1 MHGAG
6 AQTNLCLQPPST
18 KTFNL
23 ISSPDSSQSL
33 NKQSLKY
40 ASRSVVDIA
49 ESPRVLLCKTLGNT
63 WWAFT
68 VVSMRRAEVKR
79 SAHGPADEKEQT
91 GRPRKERC
99 APWSAGTADGEGDDR
114 SPSDPETGRPQDSAL
129 TGRRQRTSLAG
140 SSWQHSLAAMEMMC
154 ISVRERQNYLSR

>member
-6 AQTNLCLQPPST
+6 EQTNLCLQPPST
-18 KTFNL
+18 KIFNL
-23 ISSPDSSQSL
+23 ISSPNSSQSL

-49 ESPRVLLCKTLGNT
+49 ESPRVLLYKTLGKT

-79 SAHGPADEKEQT
+79 SAHGPADEKAQT

-99 APWSAGTADGEGDDR
+99 APWSAGTADEEGDDR
-114 SPSDPETGRPQDSAL
+114 VPNGPETGRPRDSAP
-129 TGRRQRTSLAG
+129 TGRRQRTS
-140 SSWQHSLAAMEMMC
+140 S
-154 ISVRERQNYLSR
+154 

>member
-23 ISSPDSSQSL
+23 SSSPNSSQSL

-49 ESPRVLLCKTLGNT
+49 ESPRVLLCKTLGKN

-79 SAHGPADEKEQT
+79 SAHGPAGEKAQT
-91 GRPRKERC
+91 GSPRKERC
-99 APWSAGTADGEGDDR
+99 APWSVGTAGGEGDER
-114 SPSDPETGRPQDSAL
+114 VPSDPEKDRPQDSAL
-129 TGRRQRTSLAG
+129 TGRRQRTSRAG
-140 SSWQHSLAAMEMMC
+140 SSWQHSLAAMETMYIC
-154 ISVRERQNYLSR
+154 GRGQQSYQSR